1 LCSQHSSGGHG
12 TWRELS
18 RWPSVAACPCH
29 LFLLDLTE
37 VVLVSLDGDRML
49 MQSWQPGQPVTRI
62 ARPADGPAEILA

>member
-1 LCSQHSSGGHG
+1 
-12 TWRELS
+12 
-18 RWPSVAACPCH
+18 
-29 LFLLDLTE
+29 